1 MYIKKWFNVGIS
13 GEKENDV
20 KSEKET
26 YFNFNMKRDIHVT
39 GFKKSKKML
48 CRDWEKQV

>member
-1 MYIKKWFNVGIS
+1 MYIKNDLMFGIS

-26 YFNFNMKRDIHVT
+26 YFNFNMKCEIHVN

-48 CRDWEKQV
+48 CRD